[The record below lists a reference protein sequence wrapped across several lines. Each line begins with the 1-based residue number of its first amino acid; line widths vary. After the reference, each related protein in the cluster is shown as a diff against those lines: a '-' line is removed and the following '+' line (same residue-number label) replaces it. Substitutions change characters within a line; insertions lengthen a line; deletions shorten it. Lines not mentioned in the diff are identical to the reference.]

1 MRNKILALEESVL
14 QLDLKEKRR
23 KDFNDKV
30 INYLNKFI
38 DELNTK
44 NGFDSDF
51 KTSEAVFDLA
61 FNEHG
66 YPIDKILHLFEKAV
80 NNTGIQPASGAH
92 IGYIPGGG
100 IPTAAYGDFIAAMTN
115 KYSGIYYANPGA
127 INIEN
132 HILNWFAQLF
142 GFNIDQF
149 GGNLTTGGSIANLI
163 SIVAARDKHNIKG
176 KDYERTVIYGSE
188 QMHHCI
194 HKAIRISGLSECI
207 YREIPL
213 EKNFHLNTNA
223 LKNQL
228 NKDLENGLQ
237 PFLIIASAGT
247 TDTGVIDDLQ
257 TISNLADQFNC
268 WFHVDAAYGGFFYLL
283 EAYKSKFKGIEKA
296 DSLVIDP
303 HKGMFLPY
311 GSGAVLIK
319 DRKDLLK
326 TNYYLANYMKD
337 AYSGHEHLSPADLSP
352 ELSRNFRGLR
362 LWIPMLFHGIAP
374 FKDALNEK
382 LLLTQYLYN
391 KFKPLSYI
399 ELGPPAELTVFT
411 FRFKSDHQNTET
423 LNREILAKMHEDG
436 RIFISSTTINK
447 QMWLRVAIL
456 SFRTHLREI
465 DLLFDMIEKH
475 FKNQITTSSA

>member
-1 MRNKILALEESVL
+1 MRKEILELEKSVL
-14 QLDLKEKRR
+14 NLDLKDNRR
-23 KDFNDKV
+23 IDFNDKV
-30 INYLNKFI
+30 VNYLNNFI
-38 DELNTK
+38 DELGDK
-44 NGFDSDF
+44 KGFESDF
-51 KTSEAVFDLA
+51 SSSELIFEHP
-61 FNEHG
+61 FNANG
-66 YPIDKILHLFEKAV
+66 YPIEEILNLFETAV
-80 NNTGIQPASGAH
+80 NNNGIQPASGAH

-132 HILNWFAQLF
+132 HILNWFADLF
-142 GFNIDQF
+142 GFNSKTF

-176 KDYERTVIYGSE
+176 KDYEKTVIYGSA

-213 EKNFHLNTNA
+213 EDNFHLDTKK
-223 LKNQL
+223 LEKQL
-228 NKDLENGLQ
+228 IADTKDGLN
-237 PFLIIASAGT
+237 PFLIICSAGT
-247 TDTGVIDDLQ
+247 TDTGVVDDLD
-257 TISNLADQFNC
+257 TIGNLADKYNC

-283 EAYKSKFKGIEKA
+283 KDYKNKFKGIEKA

-319 DRKDLLK
+319 DKNDLLK

-337 AYSGHEHLSPADLSP
+337 AYSGHKHLSPADLSP

-362 LWIPMLFHGIAP
+362 IWLPMLFHGIQV
-374 FKDALNEK
+374 FKDALQEK
-382 LLLTQYLYN
+382 LLLTQYIYKEFEKLN
-391 KFKPLSYI
+391 FI
-399 ELGPPAELTVFT
+399 EVGPSPELTVFT
-411 FRFKSDHQNTET
+411 FRFISNQYDTST
-423 LNREILAKMHEDG
+423 LNQNILDQMHKDG
-436 RIFISSTTINK
+436 RIFISSTNIK
-447 QMWLRVAIL
+447 DQIWLRVAIL
-456 SFRTHLREI
+456 SFRTHLKEI
-465 DLLFDMIEKH
+465 DLLIEMVEKH
-475 FKNQITTSSA
+475 FKNQFNSSTP